1 MSSEGLGARHVA
13 AQRAVPVHV
22 PPYQPRVYIPIMR
35 LALFQPDIPQN
46 VGAALRLGACLG
58 VPVEI
63 IEPCG
68 FPFSDKGLRRA
79 GLDYIDRAQVTR
91 HASWRA
97 FTEVRGAA
105 SAERLVLL
113 TTAAEHSYNEFSF
126 EADDILLLGRESA
139 GAPEHVHKTADARI
153 KIPMAPGARSLNV
166 VVAAAIALAEGLRQT
181 GGLGSPQAAPE
192 GRLAIGERHGG

>member
-1 MSSEGLGARHVA
+1 
-13 AQRAVPVHV
+13 
-22 PPYQPRVYIPIMR
+22 MR
-35 LALFQPDIPQN
+35 LALFQPDIPGN

-79 GLDYIDRAQVTR
+79 GLDYIDHAVVTR
-91 HASWRA
+91 HTSWRA
-97 FTEVRGAA
+97 FTEARGAVQ
-105 SAERLVLL
+105 AERLVLL
-113 TTAAEHSYNEFSF
+113 TTAAEHSYDEFAF
-126 EADDILLLGRESA
+126 FPDDILLLGRESA
-139 GAPEHVHKTADARI
+139 GAPEHVHETADARI

-181 GGLGSPQAAPE
+181 GGLRALHEVPPQAVE
-192 GRLAIGERHGG
+192 QGRSALG

>member
-1 MSSEGLGARHVA
+1 MSSEGADARQVA
-13 AQRAVPVHV
+13 AGNAVPFSL
-22 PPYQPRVYIPIMR
+22 PPYQPRVYILIMR

-68 FPFSDKGLRRA
+68 VPLSDKGLRRA
-79 GLDYIDRAQVTR
+79 GLDYIDRARLTR

-97 FTEVRGAA
+97 FAKVRGPA
-105 SAERLVLL
+105 SSERLVLL
-113 TTAAEHSYNEFSF
+113 TTAAEHSYHEFEF
-126 EADDILLLGRESA
+126 EADDILVLGRESA
-139 GAPEHVHKTADARI
+139 GAPEHLHSTADARVR
-153 KIPMAPGARSLNV
+153 IPMAPGARSLNV

-181 GGLGSPQAAPE
+181 GGLRSPQAAPE
-192 GRLAIGERHGG
+192 ARLAIG

>member
-1 MSSEGLGARHVA
+1 
-13 AQRAVPVHV
+13 
-22 PPYQPRVYIPIMR
+22 MR

-68 FPFSDKGLRRA
+68 FPFNDKGLRRA
-79 GLDYIDRAQVTR
+79 GLDYIDRARLTR

-97 FTEVRGAA
+97 FTEMRGAA

-113 TTAAEHSYNEFSF
+113 TTAAEHSYDEFSF
-126 EADDILLLGRESA
+126 ETDDILLLGRESA
-139 GAPEHVHKTADARI
+139 GAPEHVHKIADARI

-181 GGLGSPQAAPE
+181 GGLGALRAARPRAAE
-192 GRLAIGERHGG
+192 KERLAIG

>member
-1 MSSEGLGARHVA
+1 
-13 AQRAVPVHV
+13 
-22 PPYQPRVYIPIMR
+22 MR

-79 GLDYIDRAQVTR
+79 GLDYIDWAQLTR

-97 FTEVRGAA
+97 FMEVRGAV

-113 TTAAEHSYNEFSF
+113 TTAAEHSYDEFGF

-139 GAPEHVHKTADARI
+139 GAPEHLHKTADARI

-181 GGLGSPQAAPE
+181 GGFRAPHAAQPQAARPKTAE
-192 GRLAIGERHGG
+192 KERVAIG

>member
-1 MSSEGLGARHVA
+1 
-13 AQRAVPVHV
+13 
-22 PPYQPRVYIPIMR
+22 MR

-79 GLDYIDRAQVTR
+79 GLDYVDRAVLTR

-97 FTEVRGAA
+97 FTEVRGSA

-113 TTAAEHSYNEFSF
+113 TTAAEHSYDEFAF
-126 EADDILLLGRESA
+126 DADDILLLGRESA
-139 GAPEHVHKTADARI
+139 GVPEHLHKSADARI
-153 KIPMAPGARSLNV
+153 RIPMAPGARSLNV

-181 GGLGSPQAAPE
+181 GGLRAWHAARPQTAE
-192 GRLAIGERHGG
+192 KERLAVG

>member
-1 MSSEGLGARHVA
+1 M
-13 AQRAVPVHV
+13 
-22 PPYQPRVYIPIMR
+22 VYIPSMR

-46 VGAALRLGACLG
+46 VGAILRLGACLG
-58 VPVEI
+58 VPVEV

-79 GLDYIDRAQVTR
+79 GLDYIDQVELTR
-91 HASWRA
+91 HSSWQA
-97 FTEVRGAA
+97 FEEARPPG
-105 SAERLVLL
+105 RLVLL
-113 TTAAEHSYNEFSF
+113 TTAAQHSFSAYHF

-139 GAPEHVHKTADARI
+139 GAPEHLHKSADARI

-181 GGLGSPQAAPE
+181 DGFRKMHATRE
-192 GRLAIGERHGG
+192 RLAVG